1 MNRYFGRT
9 AAAGCLVGLASVCLA
24 ISGAHALDGRVSVA
38 ADMHIGPG
46 ANYPVV
52 SSVPADVDVRINGCT
67 NKDGWCAVRYDG
79 RHGWVPSA
87 SVKLIGI
94 TRSTNKFD
102 DAVIVID
109 VTRRRDRLPR
119 RSSRTV
125 APGVGRDGAPV
136 LRFDLDHFGNRYYD
150 RGYDRNYDRYYSSSS
165 DRYLKSRYGGYY
177 DNRFGRYYDS
187 PVVGHDGMPLRFDLE
202 RNYNRYYRDQRRYRS
217 FIGPRGREQ
226 E

>member
-87 SVKLIGI
+87 SACGAGWRQPFRAWAWERTSL
-94 TRSTNKFD
+94 NFL
-102 DAVIVID
+102 A
-109 VTRRRDRLPR
+109 
-119 RSSRTV
+119 RSSAECT
-125 APGVGRDGAPV
+125 PGTAITAI
-136 LRFDLDHFGNRYYD
+136 
-150 RGYDRNYDRYYSSSS
+150 
-165 DRYLKSRYGGYY
+165 KSAAIS
-177 DNRFGRYYDS
+177 NKAIFF
-187 PVVGHDGMPLRFDLE
+187 M
-202 RNYNRYYRDQRRYRS
+202 
-217 FIGPRGREQ
+217 
-226 E
+226 